1 MASTGEI
8 KLDAPDTGNSEYVIE
23 VENLVK
29 RFGSKYAVDD
39 ISLKIKRGAVVGFPG
54 PNGAGK
60 STTINVATGYI
71 SSTSGSVRVCGHDV
85 LDDPTEAKKLIGYLP
100 EQPPLYVDM
109 TVNEYLNFTYELKKC
124 HLNRKKHLE
133 EIYEITKTGE
143 VRDRLI
149 KNLSKGYRQRV
160 GIAEALVGNPQIII
174 LDEPTVGLDPKQIIE
189 VRSLI
194 RALGENHTV
203 FLSTH
208 ILSEVEVVCDRIII
222 INKGKIIADEKRDAI
237 SSAVG
242 ENRSFIAKIC
252 GPSREVL
259 SMLRSRAGIKRVERR
274 PETDGDARAYLIE
287 SEQGIDIR
295 KSLFYALAENN
306 WPLVGLEPVGEDLE
320 DVFIRL
326 VDRADS
332 GKRKTSKRRRPL
344 ISDSETEGA
353 SSDAKPADTAD
364 DEVTASAETE
374 KKEDK

>member
-1 MASTGEI
+1 MASVREI
-8 KLDAPDTGNSEYVIE
+8 KLDAPEESGAEYVIE

-39 ISLKIKRGAVVGFPG
+39 VSFKIKRGEVVGFLG

-109 TVNEYLNFTYELKKC
+109 TVNEYLNFTYELKNC
-124 HLNRKKHLE
+124 RLNRKKHLE
-133 EIYEITKTGE
+133 EIYEITKTGD
-143 VRDRLI
+143 VRERLI

-160 GIAEALVGNPQIII
+160 GIAQALVGNPQIII
-174 LDEPTVGLDPKQIIE
+174 LDEPTVGLDPKQVIE

-237 SSAVG
+237 SSIVSD
-242 ENRSFIAKIC
+242 NRAFIAKIC

-259 SMLRSRAGIKRVERR
+259 SMLRSRAGIKKVERR

-320 DVFIRL
+320 NVFIRL

-332 GKRKTSKRRRPL
+332 GKRRTTKRRRAL
-344 ISDSETEGA
+344 IEEDAPAAEESTGEGA
-353 SSDAKPADTAD
+353 PTG
-364 DEVTASAETE
+364 ESAPSESEEE
-374 KKEDK
+374 K